1 MNHDVYV
8 CYSPR
13 DKMAADQV
21 VRAIEAGGVSCWVAP
36 RDLQPGASWGAEI
49 LGAIETSKVFVLLFS
64 QYVNDSQ
71 QALREVEAALM
82 NDIVIIPFRIEDIQP
97 EKKMSYFLA
106 SMHWIDAFSQ
116 PLEPHLRQLVE
127 AICAHLGVQPKGS
140 EVDKT
145 EQPVEVASKQAA
157 PLSKGLTIIDSITI
171 QKGTSRSTIEFCVG
185 DVTSAGPKDAVDVL
199 VTSAYRDYYFPM
211 PGSVFGALNKKG
223 LAVDELA
230 SHKEVDLRQ
239 AFSCWLSQEITNPPP
254 GIQFKRMLCFEPDE
268 NENAGEFIGDIF
280 RSIAPFLSGPIPI
293 RKVATTLVAAGSS
306 RRIRPEESLRHLV
319 EAAANWMSSGL
330 PIDCLKIICLPSQNV
345 EALTALFAQLK
356 TQYGAESTEQ
366 PSGFSY
372 DFFVSYAHKDSREVD
387 LFLDILSSQSQNLN
401 IFLDK
406 KNLNPG
412 SAWQREIYEAIDN
425 CSKVLTFYSPSY
437 LDSKVCIEE
446 FNIALCRH
454 RESDEPIL
462 LPVYLYSANLP
473 TYMKLI
479 QFSDCREFNL
489 NKFPEIAQNFIHT
502 IRS

>member
-1 MNHDVYV
+1 
-8 CYSPR
+8 
-13 DKMAADQV
+13 MAADQV

-36 RDLQPGASWGAEI
+36 RDLKPGAPWGAKI
-49 LGAIETSKVFVLLFS
+49 LEAIEASKIFVLIFS
-64 QYVNDSQ
+64 QSSNDSQ
-71 QALREVEAALM
+71 QALREVEAALL
-82 NDIVIIPFRIEDIQP
+82 NDVIIIPFRVEDVQP

-106 SMHWIDAFSQ
+106 SMHWIDAFPQ
-116 PLEPHLRQLVE
+116 PLEPHLHRLVE
-127 AICAHLGVQPKGS
+127 AICAHLGIQPKGS
-140 EVDKT
+140 EAGQIG
-145 EQPVEVASKQAA
+145 QPAEVAPNKAA
-157 PLSKGLTIIDSITI
+157 PGSKGLTTIESITI
-171 QKGTSRSTIEFCVG
+171 QKGTAQSTIEFCVG
-185 DVTSAGPKDAVDVL
+185 DVTSAGPEDAVDVL

-211 PGSVFGALNKKG
+211 PGSVFGSLNKKG
-223 LAVDELA
+223 LAVEELA
-230 SHKEVDLRQ
+230 RHKEVDLRQ
-239 AFSCWLSQEITNPPP
+239 AFSCWLSKEITNPPQ

-280 RSIAPFLSGPIPI
+280 RSIAPFLSGPTPI

-330 PIDCLKIICLPSQNV
+330 PIDYLKIICLPNQNV

-356 TQYGAESTEQ
+356 AQYGAASIEQ

-372 DFFVSYAHKDSREVD
+372 DFFVSYAHKDSREVQF
-387 LFLDILSSQSQNLN
+387 FLDILSSQNQDLN

-412 SAWQREIYEAIDN
+412 SAWQREIYEAIDD

-437 LDSKVCIEE
+437 LDSKVCLEE

-454 RESDEPIL
+454 RESDDPIL
-462 LPVYLYSANLP
+462 LPVYLYSASLP

-489 NKFPEIAQNFIHT
+489 NKFPEIAQNFINT
-502 IRS
+502 LRS